1 MKTIISFFLFAT
13 FIYAQ
18 SENWVP
24 VYSDEDKSG
33 YLNVTGLN
41 AYQEGDL
48 FVWVQEE
55 YSNPFRM
62 EEIDEKIYKVK
73 SFYMLSREHKRYSL
87 MEVIYYDEDNNVL
100 KFYRYERNYDIPE
113 FKYSTP
119 ILKSSDMEK
128 VLNKCLEVIGN
139 NKP

>member
-1 MKTIISFFLFAT
+1 MKTFFSLFFFAT
-13 FIYAQ
+13 LVFAQ

-33 YLNVTGLN
+33 YINITGLN
-41 AYQEGDL
+41 SYQEGDL

-73 SFYMLSREHKRYSL
+73 SYYMISREHQRYSL

-100 KFYRYERNYDIPE
+100 KSYSYQHNYEKPE
-113 FKYSTP
+113 FKYNSP
-119 ILKSSDMEK
+119 ILKNSDMEK